1 MYNNILMIFLLIEI
15 YSCQIYG
22 NCSFGG
28 DDLEKFL
35 GNGTDRK
42 EKCFSLSNSFENG
55 ECCLYQNRCINFTN
69 QTDLTNPTNE
79 NADTLSDSIPSSFL
93 RNTEENNEMECPT
106 KIETNIYNN
115 CGLVGIYMPEK
126 NSQCIGISL
135 VQGYCCFVK
144 IKDSNDKSIKACLRA
159 KQLNKDKSKAPDEI
173 AKYVKDKDGVIESVE
188 CGQLNLKLYWILNF
202 ILSIIYLF
210 P

>member
-1 MYNNILMIFLLIEI
+1 MIFLLIEI
-15 YSCQIYG
+15 YSYQING
-22 NCSFGG
+22 NCKSGG

-35 GNGTDRK
+35 GNGIDRK
-42 EKCFSLSNSFENG
+42 EKCFSLSNSFENR
-55 ECCLYQNRCINFTN
+55 ECCLYENKCVNITN
-69 QTDLTNPTNE
+69 QTDPTYPSNE
-79 NADTLSDSIPSSFL
+79 ISDITSSDSIPNSLL
-93 RNTEENNEMECPT
+93 RNTQEKEPECPQKT
-106 KIETNIYNN
+106 ETDIYNN
-115 CGLVGIYMPEK
+115 CGMVGIYMPEK

-144 IKDSNDKSIKACLRA
+144 IKSGDKSIKACLRA

-173 AKYVKDKDGVIESVE
+173 GKYVKGKGGVIESVE